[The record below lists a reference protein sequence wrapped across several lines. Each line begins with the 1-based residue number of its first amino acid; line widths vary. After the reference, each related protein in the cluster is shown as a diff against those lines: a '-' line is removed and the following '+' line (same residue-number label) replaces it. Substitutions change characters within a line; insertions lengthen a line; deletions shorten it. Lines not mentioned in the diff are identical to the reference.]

1 MTLLETLYDHLK
13 QNDLTP
19 NAEHFSTV
27 YLKRSKS
34 WYAVQK
40 HGKRD
45 IGIAAAI
52 QCLRYVRWTQNY
64 TTSLS
69 ASQCVALSEA
79 ERLITRHIEEV
90 YHISKIIE
98 SEAHLCHDRD

>member
-13 QNDLTP
+13 QNDLTA

-34 WYAVQK
+34 WYAVQR
-40 HGKRD
+40 HGRRD

-52 QCLRYVRWTQNY
+52 QCLRTVRRTQANAL
-64 TTSLS
+64 TLS
-69 ASQCVALSEA
+69 GTQRVALSAA
-79 ERLITRHIEEV
+79 ERLLTQHLQQHEVAEITSEEM
-90 YHISKIIE
+90 
-98 SEAHLCHDRD
+98 L